1 MRKFLLGIFIHVI
14 LSKNI
19 VFVACCEINSKN
31 FNITDNNNRRQNIQQ
46 NLDKWIINKK
56 FSIDNNKFIDDY
68 KKLIVDFC
76 LENDTTFEED
86 NVRFEK
92 IPNSKNDCRKF
103 TIDDNGKIWTFFV
116 KKWDPINCFYIEI
129 LKKIGLFTLKYKAN
143 SHYILTP
150 QVDLSDTEK
159 FKNLELNKTNKFD
172 ENILNKID
180 SITNLNEFFFFSSLL
195 DLPNRNFF
203 FNDLDNL
210 YISGN
215 KILFFSVNSGKNS
228 LFKFAYSSIT
238 PTRDKFFYS
247 PLLKKSSLYK
257 VLDEVYCVNKDDNER
272 YIAAIMFIIN
282 VAYSGHFFT
291 KPIKIKEFLKDR
303 DQSEESSPENFS
315 FANYENKD
323 TVYEK
328 SEILS
333 ELEKYNLGKVLKMFD
348 CPKIP
353 YLFEKVWRFILDIKY
368 PNQFSFKEVKEKL
381 LEIYKDC
388 KNDEQD
394 CRNNEQ
400 ECQNNK
406 QKCKND
412 EQNCGYDKDTFIS
425 LLCCIIFETMGND
438 SDYVIISE
446 KEYTEMTPS
455 NFNSNF
461 SSLFNYIK
469 DNSEKCLKIIKTLEK
484 CYTYLYSLPLKKIQN
499 ICNTE
504 KWSSE
509 EKTKL
514 VIKVNVLLDY
524 LKNGREVCDQN
535 NSIFKNVDS
544 LIIYRLNIFN
554 RLNLYPF
561 IFENEK
567 ISHSL
572 KNLSNI

>member
-129 LKKIGLFTLKYKAN
+129 LKKIGLFILKYKAN
-143 SHYILTP
+143 LHYILTP

-159 FKNLELNKTNKFD
+159 IKNLELNKTNKFD
-172 ENILNKID
+172 ENILNKIE

-195 DLPNRNFF
+195 DLPNCNIF
-203 FNDLDNL
+203 FNGLDNL
-210 YISGN
+210 YISEN
-215 KILFFSVNSGKNS
+215 KILFFSVNSSKNS
-228 LFKFAYSSIT
+228 LFKFAYPSIT
-238 PTRDKFFYS
+238 PTIDNFFYS

-282 VAYSGHFFT
+282 VAYLGHFFT

-303 DQSEESSPENFS
+303 DQSEESFPENFS

-333 ELEKYNLGKVLKMFD
+333 ELEKYNSGKALEMLD

-353 YLFEKVWRFILDIKY
+353 YLFEKVWRFILEIKY
-368 PNQFSFKEVKEKL
+368 PIQFSFKEVKEKL
-381 LEIYKDC
+381 LEFY
-388 KNDEQD
+388 
-394 CRNNEQ
+394 
-400 ECQNNK
+400 
-406 QKCKND
+406 QKCRK
-412 EQNCGYDKDTFIS
+412 DKDEFLS

-446 KEYTEMTPS
+446 KKYTEMTPS
-455 NFNSNF
+455 NFNS
-461 SSLFNYIK
+461 LFNYIK
-469 DNSEKCLKIIKTLEK
+469 YNSEKCLKIIKALEK
-484 CYTYLYSLPLKKIQN
+484 CYKCLYSLPLKKIQN

-509 EKTKL
+509 EKTKF
-514 VIKVNVLLDY
+514 VIKVNMLLDY
-524 LKNGREVCDQN
+524 LKKGREVCDQN
-535 NSIFKNVDS
+535 NSNFKNVDS

-567 ISHSL
+567 TSHSL
-572 KNLSNI
+572 KNLSNV

>member
-31 FNITDNNNRRQNIQQ
+31 FNITDNNNKRQNIQQ

-129 LKKIGLFTLKYKAN
+129 LKKIGLFILKYKAN
-143 SHYILTP
+143 LHYILTP

-195 DLPNRNFF
+195 DISNRNIF
-203 FNDLDNL
+203 FNGLYYL
-210 YISGN
+210 YISEN

-238 PTRDKFFYS
+238 PTIDKFFYS

-257 VLDEVYCVNKDDNER
+257 VLDEVYCVNNDDNER

-282 VAYSGHFFT
+282 VAYLGHFFT

-303 DQSEESSPENFS
+303 DQSEESFPENFS

-333 ELEKYNLGKVLKMFD
+333 ELEKYNSGKALEMLD

-353 YLFEKVWRFILDIKY
+353 YLFEKVWRFILEIKY
-368 PNQFSFKEVKEKL
+368 PIQFSFKEVKEKL
-381 LEIYKDC
+381 LEFYQK
-388 KNDEQD
+388 
-394 CRNNEQ
+394 CRN
-400 ECQNNK
+400 
-406 QKCKND
+406 
-412 EQNCGYDKDTFIS
+412 DKDEFLS

-514 VIKVNVLLDY
+514 VIKVNGLLDY

-567 ISHSL
+567 TSHSL
-572 KNLSNI
+572 KNLSNV

>member
-76 LENDTTFEED
+76 LENDITLKED

-150 QVDLSDTEK
+150 QVDLRDTEK

-172 ENILNKID
+172 ENILNKIE

-195 DLPNRNFF
+195 DLPNRNIF
-203 FNDLDNL
+203 FNGLDNL
-210 YISGN
+210 YISEN

-238 PTRDKFFYS
+238 PTIDKFFYS

-257 VLDEVYCVNKDDNER
+257 VLDDVYCVNNNEDER

-282 VAYSGHFFT
+282 VAYSGYFFT

-303 DQSEESSPENFS
+303 DQSEESFPENFS

-333 ELEKYNLGKVLKMFD
+333 ELEKYNSGKTLEMLD

-368 PNQFSFKEVKEKL
+368 PIQFSFKEVKEKL
-381 LEIYKDC
+381 LEFYQK
-388 KNDEQD
+388 
-394 CRNNEQ
+394 CRN
-400 ECQNNK
+400 
-406 QKCKND
+406 
-412 EQNCGYDKDTFIS
+412 DKDEFLS

-455 NFNSNF
+455 NFNS
-461 SSLFNYIK
+461 LFNYIK
-469 DNSEKCLKIIKTLEK
+469 YNSEKCLKIIDALEK
-484 CYTYLYSLPLKKIQN
+484 CYKCLYSLPLKKIQN

-509 EKTKL
+509 EKTKF
-514 VIKVNVLLDY
+514 VIKVNMLLDY
-524 LKNGREVCDQN
+524 LKKGRKVCDQN
-535 NSIFKNVDS
+535 NSNFKNVDS

-572 KNLSNI
+572 KNLSNV

>member
-76 LENDTTFEED
+76 LKNDITLKED

-172 ENILNKID
+172 ENILNKIE

-195 DLPNRNFF
+195 DLPNRNIF
-203 FNDLDNL
+203 FNGLDNL
-210 YISGN
+210 YISEN

-238 PTRDKFFYS
+238 PTIDKFFYS

-257 VLDEVYCVNKDDNER
+257 MLDDVYCVNNNEDER

-303 DQSEESSPENFS
+303 DQSEESFPENFS

-333 ELEKYNLGKVLKMFD
+333 ELEKYNSGKTLEMLD

-368 PNQFSFKEVKEKL
+368 PIQFSFKEVKEKL
-381 LEIYKDC
+381 LEFYQK
-388 KNDEQD
+388 
-394 CRNNEQ
+394 CRN
-400 ECQNNK
+400 
-406 QKCKND
+406 
-412 EQNCGYDKDTFIS
+412 DKDEFLS

-455 NFNSNF
+455 NFNS
-461 SSLFNYIK
+461 LFNYIK
-469 DNSEKCLKIIKTLEK
+469 YNSEKCLKIIDALEK
-484 CYTYLYSLPLKKIQN
+484 CYKCLYSLPLKKIQN

-509 EKTKL
+509 EKTKF
-514 VIKVNVLLDY
+514 VIKVNMLLDY
-524 LKNGREVCDQN
+524 LKKGRKVCDQN
-535 NSIFKNVDS
+535 NSNFKNVDS

-572 KNLSNI
+572 KNLSNV

>member
-14 LSKNI
+14 LSKNV
-19 VFVACCEINSKN
+19 VFADCCKIESEIL
-31 FNITDNNNRRQNIQQ
+31 NITDNNDRRQNIQQ
-46 NLDKWIINKK
+46 KVDEWIVNNK
-56 FSIDNNKFIDDY
+56 FFIDNNKFINGY
-68 KKLIVDFC
+68 KELIVDFC
-76 LENDTTFEED
+76 LENDITFKED

-92 IPNSKNDCRKF
+92 IQNSKNDCRKF
-103 TIDDNGKIWTFFV
+103 IIDDNGKIWTFFV

-150 QVDLSDTEK
+150 QVDLRDTEE

-195 DLPNRNFF
+195 DLPNRDIF
-203 FNDLDNL
+203 FNGLDNL

-228 LFKFAYSSIT
+228 LFKFVYPSIT
-238 PTRDKFFYS
+238 PTIDKFFYS

-257 VLDEVYCVNKDDNER
+257 VLDEVYCVNNNDKER

-282 VAYSGHFFT
+282 VAYLGHFFT

-303 DQSEESSPENFS
+303 DQSEESFPENFS

-333 ELEKYNLGKVLKMFD
+333 ELEKYNSEKTLEMLD
-348 CPKIP
+348 CMKIS
-353 YLFEKVWRFILDIKY
+353 YLFEKVWRYILEIDY
-368 PNQFSFKEVKEKL
+368 PIQFSFKEVKEKL
-381 LEIYKDC
+381 LEFY
-388 KNDEQD
+388 
-394 CRNNEQ
+394 
-400 ECQNNK
+400 
-406 QKCKND
+406 QKCN
-412 EQNCGYDKDTFIS
+412 DKDEFLS
-425 LLCCIIFETMGND
+425 LLCCIIFETMGNN

-455 NFNSNF
+455 NFNS
-461 SSLFNYIK
+461 LFNYIK
-469 DNSEKCLKIIKTLEK
+469 YNSEKCLKIIKALEK
-484 CYTYLYSLPLKKIQN
+484 CYKCLYSLPLKKIQN

-504 KWSSE
+504 KWSLE
-509 EKTKL
+509 EREKFVEKVKL
-514 VIKVNVLLDY
+514 LLDY
-524 LKNGREVCDQN
+524 LKNGREVCDIY
-535 NSIFKNVDS
+535 NSNFKNIAS

-554 RLNLYPF
+554 RLGLYPF
-561 IFENEK
+561 IFEDKK
-567 ISHSL
+567 ISSSL
-572 KNLSNI
+572 KNLSNV

>member
-76 LENDTTFEED
+76 LKNDITLKED

-172 ENILNKID
+172 ENILNKIE

-195 DLPNRNFF
+195 DLPNRNIF
-203 FNDLDNL
+203 FNGLDNL

-238 PTRDKFFYS
+238 PTIDKFFYS

-257 VLDEVYCVNKDDNER
+257 MLDDVYCVNNNEDER

-303 DQSEESSPENFS
+303 DQSEESFPENFS

-333 ELEKYNLGKVLKMFD
+333 ELEKYNSGKTLEMLD

-368 PNQFSFKEVKEKL
+368 PIQFSFKEVKEKL
-381 LEIYKDC
+381 LEFYQK
-388 KNDEQD
+388 
-394 CRNNEQ
+394 CRN
-400 ECQNNK
+400 
-406 QKCKND
+406 
-412 EQNCGYDKDTFIS
+412 DKDEFLS

-455 NFNSNF
+455 NFNS
-461 SSLFNYIK
+461 LFNYIK
-469 DNSEKCLKIIKTLEK
+469 YNSEKCLKIIDALEK
-484 CYTYLYSLPLKKIQN
+484 CYKCLYSLPLKKIQN

-509 EKTKL
+509 EKTKF
-514 VIKVNVLLDY
+514 VIKVNMLLDY
-524 LKNGREVCDQN
+524 LKKGRKVCDQN
-535 NSIFKNVDS
+535 NSNFKNVDS

-572 KNLSNI
+572 KNLSNV

>member
-76 LENDTTFEED
+76 LENDITFKED

-129 LKKIGLFTLKYKAN
+129 LKKIGLFILKYKAN
-143 SHYILTP
+143 LHYILTP
-150 QVDLSDTEK
+150 QVDLRDTEK
-159 FKNLELNKTNKFD
+159 IKNLELNKTNKFD

-195 DLPNRNFF
+195 DLPNRNIF

-210 YISGN
+210 YISEN

-228 LFKFAYSSIT
+228 LFKFAYPSIT
-238 PTRDKFFYS
+238 PTIDKFFYS

-257 VLDEVYCVNKDDNER
+257 VLDEVYCVN
-272 YIAAIMFIIN
+272 I
-282 VAYSGHFFT
+282 T

-303 DQSEESSPENFS
+303 DQSEESFPENFS

-333 ELEKYNLGKVLKMFD
+333 ELEKYNSGKALEMLD

-353 YLFEKVWRFILDIKY
+353 YLFEKVWRFILEIKY
-368 PNQFSFKEVKEKL
+368 PIQFSFKEVKEKL
-381 LEIYKDC
+381 LEFYQK
-388 KNDEQD
+388 
-394 CRNNEQ
+394 CRN
-400 ECQNNK
+400 
-406 QKCKND
+406 
-412 EQNCGYDKDTFIS
+412 DKDEFLS
-425 LLCCIIFETMGND
+425 LLCCIIFETMGNN

-455 NFNSNF
+455 NFNS
-461 SSLFNYIK
+461 LFNYIK
-469 DNSEKCLKIIKTLEK
+469 YNSEKCLNIINALEK
-484 CYTYLYSLPLKKIQN
+484 CYKCLYSLPLKKIQN
-499 ICNTE
+499 ICNRE
-504 KWSSE
+504 KWSLE
-509 EKTKL
+509 EREKFVGKVKL
-514 VIKVNVLLDY
+514 LLDY

-535 NSIFKNVDS
+535 NSNFKNVDS

-554 RLNLYPF
+554 RF
-561 IFENEK
+561 
-567 ISHSL
+567 
-572 KNLSNI
+572 

>member
-31 FNITDNNNRRQNIQQ
+31 FNITDNNNNRRQNIQQ
-46 NLDKWIINKK
+46 NLDKWIIKKK

-76 LENDTTFEED
+76 LENDITLKED

-172 ENILNKID
+172 ENILNKIE

-195 DLPNRNFF
+195 DLPNRNIF
-203 FNDLDNL
+203 FNGLDNL

-238 PTRDKFFYS
+238 PTIDKFFYS

-257 VLDEVYCVNKDDNER
+257 VLDDVYCVNNNEDER

-303 DQSEESSPENFS
+303 DQSEESFPENFS

-333 ELEKYNLGKVLKMFD
+333 ELEKYNSGKTLEMLD

-368 PNQFSFKEVKEKL
+368 PIQFSFKEVKEKL
-381 LEIYKDC
+381 LEFYQK
-388 KNDEQD
+388 
-394 CRNNEQ
+394 CRN
-400 ECQNNK
+400 
-406 QKCKND
+406 
-412 EQNCGYDKDTFIS
+412 DKDEFLS

-455 NFNSNF
+455 NFNS
-461 SSLFNYIK
+461 LFNYIK
-469 DNSEKCLKIIKTLEK
+469 YNSEKCLKIIDALEK
-484 CYTYLYSLPLKKIQN
+484 CYKCLYSLPLKKIQN

-509 EKTKL
+509 EKTKF
-514 VIKVNVLLDY
+514 VIKVNMLLDY
-524 LKNGREVCDQN
+524 LKKGREVCDQN
-535 NSIFKNVDS
+535 NSNFKNVDS

-561 IFENEK
+561 IFENER

-572 KNLSNI
+572 KNLSNV

>member
-19 VFVACCEINSKN
+19 VFIACCEINSKN
-31 FNITDNNNRRQNIQQ
+31 LNITDNNNRRQNIQQ

-56 FSIDNNKFIDDY
+56 FSIDNNKFIDGY

-76 LENDTTFEED
+76 LENNITFKED
-86 NVRFEK
+86 NVKFEK

-129 LKKIGLFTLKYKAN
+129 LKKIGLFILKYKAN
-143 SHYILTP
+143 LHYILTP

-159 FKNLELNKTNKFD
+159 IKNLELNKTNKFD

-195 DLPNRNFF
+195 DLPNCNIF
-203 FNDLDNL
+203 FNGLDNL
-210 YISGN
+210 YISEN
-215 KILFFSVNSGKNS
+215 KILFFSVNSSKNS
-228 LFKFAYSSIT
+228 LFKFAYPSIT
-238 PTRDKFFYS
+238 PTIDNFFYS

-282 VAYSGHFFT
+282 VAYLGHFFT

-303 DQSEESSPENFS
+303 DQSEESFPENFS

-333 ELEKYNLGKVLKMFD
+333 ELEKYNSGKALEMLD

-353 YLFEKVWRFILDIKY
+353 YLFEKVWRFILEIKY
-368 PNQFSFKEVKEKL
+368 PIQFSFKEVKEKL
-381 LEIYKDC
+381 LEFYQK
-388 KNDEQD
+388 
-394 CRNNEQ
+394 CRN
-400 ECQNNK
+400 
-406 QKCKND
+406 
-412 EQNCGYDKDTFIS
+412 DKDEFLS
-425 LLCCIIFETMGND
+425 LLCCIIFETMGNN

-455 NFNSNF
+455 NFNS
-461 SSLFNYIK
+461 LFNYIK
-469 DNSEKCLKIIKTLEK
+469 YNSEKCLKIIDALEK
-484 CYTYLYSLPLKKIQN
+484 CYKCLYSLPLKKIQN

-509 EKTKL
+509 EKTKF
-514 VIKVNVLLDY
+514 VIKVNMLLDY
-524 LKNGREVCDQN
+524 LKKGREVCDQN
-535 NSIFKNVDS
+535 NSNFKNVDS

-567 ISHSL
+567 TSHSL
-572 KNLSNI
+572 KNLSNV

>member
-14 LSKNI
+14 LSKNV
-19 VFVACCEINSKN
+19 VFADCCKIESEIL
-31 FNITDNNNRRQNIQQ
+31 NITDNNDRRQNIQQ
-46 NLDKWIINKK
+46 KVDEWIVNNK
-56 FSIDNNKFIDDY
+56 FFIDNNKFINGY
-68 KKLIVDFC
+68 KELIVDFC
-76 LENDTTFEED
+76 LENDITFKED

-92 IPNSKNDCRKF
+92 IQNSKNDCRKF
-103 TIDDNGKIWTFFV
+103 IIDDNGKIWTFFV

-129 LKKIGLFTLKYKAN
+129 LKKIGLFILKYKAN

-150 QVDLSDTEK
+150 QVDLRDTEE

-195 DLPNRNFF
+195 DLPNRDIF
-203 FNDLDNL
+203 FNGLDNL

-228 LFKFAYSSIT
+228 LFKFTYPSIT
-238 PTRDKFFYS
+238 PTINNFFYS

-257 VLDEVYCVNKDDNER
+257 VLDEVYCVNNNDKER

-282 VAYSGHFFT
+282 VAYLGHFFT

-303 DQSEESSPENFS
+303 DQSEESFPENFS

-333 ELEKYNLGKVLKMFD
+333 ELEKYNSEKTLEMLD
-348 CPKIP
+348 CMKIS
-353 YLFEKVWRFILDIKY
+353 YLFEKVWRYILEIDY
-368 PNQFSFKEVKEKL
+368 PIQFSFKEVKEKL
-381 LEIYKDC
+381 LEFY
-388 KNDEQD
+388 
-394 CRNNEQ
+394 
-400 ECQNNK
+400 
-406 QKCKND
+406 QKCN
-412 EQNCGYDKDTFIS
+412 DKDEFLS
-425 LLCCIIFETMGND
+425 LLCCIIFETMGNN

-455 NFNSNF
+455 NFNS
-461 SSLFNYIK
+461 LFNYIK
-469 DNSEKCLKIIKTLEK
+469 YNSEKCLKIIKALEK
-484 CYTYLYSLPLKKIQN
+484 CYKCLYSLPLKKIQN

-504 KWSSE
+504 KWSLE
-509 EKTKL
+509 EREKFVEKVKL
-514 VIKVNVLLDY
+514 LLDY
-524 LKNGREVCDQN
+524 LKNGREVCDIY
-535 NSIFKNVDS
+535 NSNFKNIAS

-554 RLNLYPF
+554 RLGLYPF
-561 IFENEK
+561 IFEDKK
-567 ISHSL
+567 ISSSL
-572 KNLSNI
+572 KNLSNV

>member
-76 LENDTTFEED
+76 LENDITLKED

-172 ENILNKID
+172 ENILNKIE

-195 DLPNRNFF
+195 DLPNRNIF
-203 FNDLDNL
+203 FNGLDNL
-210 YISGN
+210 YISEN

-257 VLDEVYCVNKDDNER
+257 VLDDVYCVNNNEDER

-282 VAYSGHFFT
+282 VAYSGYFFT

-303 DQSEESSPENFS
+303 DQSEESFPENFS

-333 ELEKYNLGKVLKMFD
+333 ELEKYNSGKTLEMLD

-368 PNQFSFKEVKEKL
+368 PIQFSFKEVKEKL
-381 LEIYKDC
+381 LEFYQK
-388 KNDEQD
+388 
-394 CRNNEQ
+394 CRN
-400 ECQNNK
+400 
-406 QKCKND
+406 
-412 EQNCGYDKDTFIS
+412 DKDEFLS

-455 NFNSNF
+455 NFNS
-461 SSLFNYIK
+461 LFNYIK
-469 DNSEKCLKIIKTLEK
+469 YNSEKCLKIIDALEK
-484 CYTYLYSLPLKKIQN
+484 CYKCLYSLPLKKIQN

-509 EKTKL
+509 EKTKF
-514 VIKVNVLLDY
+514 VIKVNMLLDY
-524 LKNGREVCDQN
+524 LKKGRKVCDQN
-535 NSIFKNVDS
+535 NSNFKNVDS

-572 KNLSNI
+572 KNLSNV

>member
-56 FSIDNNKFIDDY
+56 FSIDNNKFIDGY

-76 LENDTTFEED
+76 LENNITFKED
-86 NVRFEK
+86 NVKFEK

-129 LKKIGLFTLKYKAN
+129 LKKIGLFILKYKAN
-143 SHYILTP
+143 LHYILTP

-159 FKNLELNKTNKFD
+159 IKNLELNKTNKFD

-195 DLPNRNFF
+195 DLPNCNIF
-203 FNDLDNL
+203 FNGLDNL

-228 LFKFAYSSIT
+228 LFKFVYPSIT
-238 PTRDKFFYS
+238 PTIDKFFYS

-257 VLDEVYCVNKDDNER
+257 VLDEVYCVNNNEDER

-282 VAYSGHFFT
+282 VAYSGYFFT

-303 DQSEESSPENFS
+303 DQSEESFPENFS

-333 ELEKYNLGKVLKMFD
+333 ELEKYNSGKALEMLD

-353 YLFEKVWRFILDIKY
+353 YLFEKVWRFILEIKY
-368 PNQFSFKEVKEKL
+368 PIQFSFKEVKEKL
-381 LEIYKDC
+381 LEFYQK
-388 KNDEQD
+388 
-394 CRNNEQ
+394 CRN
-400 ECQNNK
+400 
-406 QKCKND
+406 
-412 EQNCGYDKDTFIS
+412 DKDEFLS
-425 LLCCIIFETMGND
+425 LLCCIIFETMGNN

-455 NFNSNF
+455 NFNS
-461 SSLFNYIK
+461 LFNYIK
-469 DNSEKCLKIIKTLEK
+469 YNSEKCLKIIDALEK
-484 CYTYLYSLPLKKIQN
+484 CYKCLYSLPLKKIQN

-509 EKTKL
+509 EKTKF
-514 VIKVNVLLDY
+514 VIKVNMLLDY
-524 LKNGREVCDQN
+524 LKKGREVCDQN
-535 NSIFKNVDS
+535 NSNFKNVDS

-567 ISHSL
+567 TSHSL
-572 KNLSNI
+572 KNLSNV

>member
-76 LENDTTFEED
+76 LENDITLKED

-172 ENILNKID
+172 ENILNKIE

-195 DLPNRNFF
+195 DLPNRNIF
-203 FNDLDNL
+203 FNGLDNL
-210 YISGN
+210 YISEN

-238 PTRDKFFYS
+238 PTIDKFFYS

-257 VLDEVYCVNKDDNER
+257 MLDDVYCVNNNEDER

-303 DQSEESSPENFS
+303 DQSEESFPENFS

-333 ELEKYNLGKVLKMFD
+333 ELEKYNSGKTLEMLD

-368 PNQFSFKEVKEKL
+368 PIQFSFKEVKEKL
-381 LEIYKDC
+381 LEFYQK
-388 KNDEQD
+388 
-394 CRNNEQ
+394 CRN
-400 ECQNNK
+400 
-406 QKCKND
+406 
-412 EQNCGYDKDTFIS
+412 DKDEFLS

-455 NFNSNF
+455 NFNS
-461 SSLFNYIK
+461 LFNYIK
-469 DNSEKCLKIIKTLEK
+469 YNSEKCLKIIDALEK
-484 CYTYLYSLPLKKIQN
+484 CYKCLYSLPLKKIQN

-509 EKTKL
+509 EKTKF
-514 VIKVNVLLDY
+514 VIKVNMLLDY
-524 LKNGREVCDQN
+524 LKKGRKVCDQN
-535 NSIFKNVDS
+535 NSNFKNVDS

-572 KNLSNI
+572 KNLSNV

>member
-46 NLDKWIINKK
+46 NLDKWIIKKK

-76 LENDTTFEED
+76 LENNITLKED

-92 IPNSKNDCRKF
+92 IPNSKNDCRKI

-172 ENILNKID
+172 ENILNKIE

-195 DLPNRNFF
+195 DLPNRNIF
-203 FNDLDNL
+203 FNGLDNL
-210 YISGN
+210 YISEN

-238 PTRDKFFYS
+238 PTIDKFFYS

-257 VLDEVYCVNKDDNER
+257 VLDDVYCVNNNEDER

-303 DQSEESSPENFS
+303 DQSEESFPENFS

-333 ELEKYNLGKVLKMFD
+333 ELEKYNSGKTLEMLD

-368 PNQFSFKEVKEKL
+368 PIQFSFKEVKEKL
-381 LEIYKDC
+381 LEFYQK
-388 KNDEQD
+388 
-394 CRNNEQ
+394 CRN
-400 ECQNNK
+400 
-406 QKCKND
+406 
-412 EQNCGYDKDTFIS
+412 DKDEFLS

-455 NFNSNF
+455 NFNS
-461 SSLFNYIK
+461 LFNYIK
-469 DNSEKCLKIIKTLEK
+469 YNSEKCLKIIDALEK
-484 CYTYLYSLPLKKIQN
+484 CYKCLYSLPLKKIQN

-509 EKTKL
+509 EKTKF
-514 VIKVNVLLDY
+514 VIKVNMLLDY
-524 LKNGREVCDQN
+524 LKKGREVCDQN
-535 NSIFKNVDS
+535 NSNFKNVDS

-561 IFENEK
+561 IFENER

-572 KNLSNI
+572 KNLSNV